1 MAYEYDSQ
9 FDTVNIVA
17 KRLIGPSFKISDF
30 KNAIGKLV
38 RPNLFH
44 VTLNNYTKV
53 KGGLAG
59 NLSNIDN
66 TFSFRCEK
74 AELPGRT
81 LATAEDAVGGGPS
94 LKLPYDVTY
103 NDITLSI
110 ICSADMAERELFES
124 WMDRIVGR
132 GGRSNAGLV
141 AYYSDYALGV
151 SLTVEQIDEEGK
163 PLIAYTLKDIYPTAL
178 TPMNASWEETNT
190 YQRFGVTLAY
200 RYYTFETYVPAAK
213 K

>member
-1 MAYEYDSQ
+1 MTTIRDEGEMVIIDSRP
-9 FDTVNIVA
+9 A
-17 KRLIGPSFKISDF
+17 SFKISDF
-30 KNAIGKLV
+30 KSKIGTLV
-38 RPNLFH
+38 RPNLFDAKIIGS
-44 VTLNNYTKV
+44 TKV
-53 KGGLAG
+53 VGGLDG
-59 NLSNIDN
+59 TLGTTNNITE

-110 ICSADMAERELFES
+110 ICSADMKERKFFEE
-124 WMDRIVGR
+124 WMDRIIGR
-132 GGRSNAGLV
+132 GGRGNAGLV
-141 AYYSDYALGV
+141 SYYSDYALNIR
-151 SLTVEQIDEEGK
+151 LTVRQLDEAGNT
-163 PLIAYTLKDIYPTAL
+163 LIAYELRDIYPISL

-200 RYYTFETYVPAAK
+200 RYHIHTP
-213 K
+213 